1 MRSGARRLRDGG
13 YVIVLLLGLARGASA
28 AKTDVVVLVNNDRL
42 TGEVK
47 LLSRNQL
54 QLSTDNLG
62 TVNIEWD
69 KVVAVTT
76 AGQFDIAM
84 RDGRRMVGRLGPA
97 PPGQIGIVDAGGGTT
112 AVVTVD
118 IVSLAPIHSGF
129 FQRIDGSLDLGASYT
144 QSSGVA
150 QAYFDTTAT
159 YRQPSFAIG
168 LQGSTSVTRQ
178 PDSPDT
184 SRYSLNVGYT
194 RFRANRWLVNAFTLL
209 EGNTDL
215 GFDLRTTGALSI
227 GRYVVRSNRA
237 IVLLGAGGSV
247 GRELPVDGD
256 AVTNIDAL
264 VVFNASVFAYDYP
277 KTNIDFTMLMFPG
290 LSDVGRVR
298 VNANGKLKRELLRD
312 FFFAISAY
320 DSYDNRPPSNGSR
333 NDVGFS
339 LSLGWK
345 F

>member
-1 MRSGARRLRDGG
+1 MSAREAVWASL
-13 YVIVLLLGLARGASA
+13 LLLGLARGASA

-47 LLSRNQL
+47 SLSRNQL
-54 QLSTDNLG
+54 KLSTDNLG

-69 KVVAVTT
+69 KVTAVST

-84 RDGRRMVGRLGPA
+84 RDGRRMVGKLGPA
-97 PPGQIGIVDAGGGTT
+97 SPGQVGVVHADGSIT
-112 AVVTVD
+112 AVTALDV
-118 IVSLAPIHSGF
+118 VSFAPIRSRF

-150 QAYFDTTAT
+150 QAYFDTDAT
-159 YRQPSFAIG
+159 YRQPSFSMGAQ
-168 LQGSTSVTRQ
+168 LSASLTRQ

-184 SRYSLNVGYT
+184 ARYSLNVGYT
-194 RFRANRWLVNAFTLL
+194 RFRPNRWLVNVFTLV
-209 EGNTDL
+209 ESNTDL
-215 GFDLRTTGALSI
+215 GFDLRTTGAVSI
-227 GRYVVRSNRA
+227 GRYLVQSNRA
-237 IVLLGAGGSV
+237 TMLVGGGGSV
-247 GRELPVDGD
+247 GRELPVGEDG
-256 AVTNIDAL
+256 VTNVDAL

-277 KTNIDFTMLMFPG
+277 KTNIDFAMLVFPG
-290 LSDVGRVR
+290 LNDPGRVR
-298 VNANGKLKRELLRD
+298 VNANGKLKRELLKD

-320 DSYDNRPPSNGSR
+320 DAFDNRPPSNGSR

-339 LSLGWK
+339 LSLGWS